1 MGSEAQKG
9 MSSFSNKTSPCRETQ
24 LTKTATFIPL
34 TSSSISRIQF
44 RQKKI
49 RSIER
54 FFQKSDY
61 SSPSPAPS
69 EKDRDKSVS
78 SSCQVNSP
86 HKWKRHQWMGEECS
100 SNQRSYSPKERQRRG
115 EPGWFHLFFL
125 NEESYSYYTLDREF
139 FQYPGYGL
147 VTWSRKADQC
157 SVLCASAVNCSAI
170 QTKPKTQGRRLG
182 WVWVGGLDI

>member
-1 MGSEAQKG
+1 MGSEAQKRI
-9 MSSFSNKTSPCRETQ
+9 SSYSNKASPCRESQ
-24 LTKTATFIPL
+24 LTKSATFIPL
-34 TSSSISRIQF
+34 TSSSISRTIQAKENPSDRMLLPKVRLF
-44 RQKKI
+44 YPPPGKK
-49 RSIER
+49 
-54 FFQKSDY
+54 DT
-61 SSPSPAPS
+61 
-69 EKDRDKSVS
+69 DKSVS

-100 SNQRSYSPKERQRRG
+100 SNQRSYSPNERQRRG

-170 QTKPKTQGRRLG
+170 ETKPKTQGRRVG
-182 WVWVGGLDI
+182 WVWVGRLDI